1 MKTRHVL
8 ASLMVIVAVISAPL
22 PVLAGPAI
30 DFDDLSDATI
40 VTNQYLS
47 QGALFSSSD
56 GSLRIYEDS
65 RAVSSPN
72 WLLPNWLTDFSDQSA
87 LRIDFTAPAS
97 DVSLWVID
105 VGDWSVDIKAYDSTS
120 GLLENVTVENPG
132 NENGY
137 GNQDYIALSS
147 SNISYITM
155 QHGTDKY
162 SFDGYGID
170 DLAFTAAVIPAP
182 SAILLGSLG
191 TSFVAYLRR
200 RKSL

>member
-1 MKTRHVL
+1 MMKERCLSGLL
-8 ASLMVIVAVISAPL
+8 ALIAAVVSTPISA
-22 PVLAGPAI
+22 LAGPVI
-30 DFDDLSDATI
+30 DFDDLSDLTI

-47 QGALFSSSD
+47 QGVLFSSSD

-72 WLLPNWLTDFSDQSA
+72 WLLPNWLSGDQSA

-120 GLLENVTVENPG
+120 GLLETVTVENPDD
-132 NENGY
+132 EIGY

-200 RKSL
+200 RKSV